1 LGGPSRRI
9 GSASSLRARGDFFD
23 LAGNVTWVRATFA
36 DTGLLIPYVP
46 DLIVRADGSFFAD
59 VPWGRERLG
68 GHAVRASASYG
79 ITYVGPRPLPYGTR
93 SDRIFTVDGNVT
105 LGWRAL
111 SLSASVQNLFDVR
124 YRMAEFNY
132 ASDFRTQATS
142 AMAVPSPTLVPVRHF
157 TAGAPRT
164 FLLSIGLTWGG
175 AS

>member
-1 LGGPSRRI
+1 
-9 GSASSLRARGDFFD
+9 
-23 LAGNVTWVRATFA
+23 
-36 DTGLLIPYVP
+36 VP
-46 DLIVRADGSFFAD
+46 DLIVRADGSFFAN

-68 GHAVRASASYG
+68 GQAVRASASYG

-132 ASDFRTQATS
+132 ASDFRSQATS

-164 FLLSIGLTWGG
+164 FFLSIGWTWGG